1 MSKRKKQDWDA
12 FRAKVGKK
20 RTGNN
25 KAESAGLEFLTVQ
38 RLSSSVEGKCQK
50 YSRIGPLTMVPLNC
64 EATLQNIKEA
74 CKKHFQLT
82 DMECDL
88 LAGERG
94 PSFTETSQIKNWKV
108 LHIRFIEPGT
118 ARPDASNRQ
127 RDRLDKYPP
136 QSAPASPSKSL
147 GIGGKNPPQPS
158 MMPASMPLSEMLKL
172 GKLITPNTDIVTLT
186 LEEFSVTGMKWLEPF
201 QVRLSLQKEKFASG
215 TFRNAYEANSL
226 SGIQNGRY
234 VLKKMKENQIHDIEQ
249 LFNSVEDHTRKAVQ
263 MNSLARNFAK
273 NLELEKP
280 QEFGDSF
287 SYTKVYFGK
296 LNGECV
302 TVENFLDSTA
312 RFSKYVNNTGD
323 IYRDGSEVSLKAET
337 FVHYTYVKSGKKL
350 MVVDIQGKGY
360 SLCDPEIAS
369 ADLRDVDD
377 NTILFCSG
385 NLSYS
390 AIEKF
395 DEVHVCN
402 RYCTLLKLDQE

>member
-25 KAESAGLEFLTVQ
+25 QAESAGLEFLTVQ

-74 CKKHFQLT
+74 CKKHFQLA

-118 ARPDASNRQ
+118 ARTDASNRQ

-147 GIGGKNPPQPS
+147 GIEGKNCPQPS
-158 MMPASMPLSEMLKL
+158 MMPASMPLSVMLKL
-172 GKLITPNTDIVTLT
+172 GKLITPKTDVVTLT
-186 LEEFSVTGMKWLEPF
+186 LEEFSVTDMRWLEPF

-215 TFRNAYEANSL
+215 TFRNAYEANAL
-226 SGIQNGRY
+226 SGIQNGKY
-234 VLKKMKENQIHDIEQ
+234 VLKKIKENQIHDIEQ

-280 QEFGDSF
+280 
-287 SYTKVYFGK
+287 
-296 LNGECV
+296 
-302 TVENFLDSTA
+302 
-312 RFSKYVNNTGD
+312 
-323 IYRDGSEVSLKAET
+323 
-337 FVHYTYVKSGKKL
+337 
-350 MVVDIQGKGY
+350 
-360 SLCDPEIAS
+360 
-369 ADLRDVDD
+369 
-377 NTILFCSG
+377 
-385 NLSYS
+385 
-390 AIEKF
+390 
-395 DEVHVCN
+395 
-402 RYCTLLKLDQE
+402 